1 MSKKIKTL
9 IIDDEPLARKGLLV
23 RLANNHN
30 IQVVGECCN
39 GREAVSA
46 IKTQKPDLIFLDIQ
60 MPVLNGFQVLQ
71 QLEQEG
77 VDLPV
82 VIFVTAYDNYAMKAF
97 EVHALDYLLKPVEDT
112 RLMEAIQKAEDRF
125 TSKQDVG
132 QKQRLASLVSQ
143 FTGDDCEDILRRLAN
158 GESLES
164 QRYPDHLSIK
174 DGGEVTVLKTRMIS
188 WIDAAGDYMC
198 VHSIDG
204 KTHIMRKTMKELEAE
219 LNPDKFVRIHRSVMV
234 NKNLVEKL
242 VTHANGE
249 YHLILESGQE
259 LKVSRSYKERAKEI
273 INLG

>member
-1 MSKKIKTL
+1 MSKKIRTL

-23 RLANNHN
+23 RLAGSES
-30 IQVVGECCN
+30 IQVIGECTN
-39 GREAVSA
+39 GREAISA
-46 IKTQKPDLIFLDIQ
+46 IKTQKPDLVFLDIQ
-60 MPVLNGFQVLQ
+60 MPVFNGFQVLH
-71 QLEQEG
+71 QLEAENIE
-77 VDLPV
+77 LPV
-82 VIFVTAYDNYAMKAF
+82 VVFVTAYEQYAMKAF
-97 EVHALDYLLKPVEDT
+97 EVHALDYLLKPVEDN
-112 RLMEAIQKAEDRF
+112 RLMEAIHKAEERF
-125 TSKQDVG
+125 NSKQDVG

-143 FTGDDCEDILRRLAN
+143 FTGDDCEDILRRLAK

-198 VHSIDG
+198 VHSVDG
-204 KTHIMRKTMKELEAE
+204 KTHIMRKTMKELESE
-219 LNPDKFVRIHRSVMV
+219 LNPDKFVRIHRSVIV

-249 YHLILESGQE
+249 YHLILENGQE

>member
-1 MSKKIKTL
+1 MTKKIRAI
-9 IIDDEPLARKGLLV
+9 IIDDEPLARKGLAV
-23 RLANNHN
+23 RLSSSRS
-30 IQVVGECCN
+30 IQVIGECSN

-46 IKTQKPDLIFLDIQ
+46 IKTQKPDLVFLDIQ
-60 MPVLNGFQVLQ
+60 MPVLNGFQVLH
-71 QLEQEG
+71 QLEQEK
-77 VDLPV
+77 VELPV

-112 RLMEAIQKAEDRF
+112 RLMEAIQKAEERF
-125 TSKQDVG
+125 NSKQDVG

-198 VHSIDG
+198 VHSTDG
-204 KTHIMRKTMKELEAE
+204 KTHIMRKTMKELESE

-234 NKNLVEKL
+234 NKHLVEKL

-249 YHLILESGQE
+249 YHLILENGQE

-273 INLG
+273 INLA

>member
-1 MSKKIKTL
+1 MNKKMKT
-9 IIDDEPLARKGLLV
+9 IIVDDEPLARKGLTV
-23 RLANNHN
+23 RLTNTDKVRVIA
-30 IQVVGECCN
+30 QCSN

-46 IKTQKPDLIFLDIQ
+46 IKTHQPDLVFLDIQ
-60 MPVLNGFQVLQ
+60 MPVFNGFQVLQ
-71 QLEQEG
+71 QLESEG
-77 VDLPV
+77 IPLPIV
-82 VIFVTAYDNYAMKAF
+82 VFVTAYDNYAMKAF
-97 EVHALDYLLKPVEDT
+97 EVHALDYLLKPVEDN
-112 RLMEAIQKAEDRF
+112 RLMEAINKAEEQF
-125 TSKQDVG
+125 HSKQEVG

-174 DGGEVTVLKTRMIS
+174 DGGEVTMLKTRSIS

-198 VHSIDG
+198 VHTIDG
-204 KTHIMRKTMKELEAE
+204 KTHIMRKTMKELESE
-219 LNPDKFVRIHRSVMV
+219 LNPERFVRIHRSVMV
-234 NKNLVEKL
+234 NKSLVEKL

-273 INLG
+273 INAG

>member
-1 MSKKIKTL
+1 MNKKIRTL
-9 IIDDEPLARKGLLV
+9 IIDDEPLARKGLAV
-23 RLANNHN
+23 RLSNFDTIEI
-30 IQVVGECCN
+30 IQQCSN
-39 GREAVSA
+39 GKEAVNA
-46 IKTQKPDLIFLDIQ
+46 IAQYKPDLIFLDIQ
-60 MPVLNGFQVLQ
+60 MPVLNGFQVLNELNDQ
-71 QLEQEG
+71 GIEM
-77 VDLPV
+77 PN
-82 VIFVTAYDNYAMKAF
+82 VIFCTAYDNYAMKAF

-112 RLMEAIQKAEDRF
+112 RLMEAIEKAQEQFNSR
-125 TSKQDVG
+125 QDEG

-143 FTGDDCEDILRRLAN
+143 YTGDDCEDILRRLAA

-174 DGGEVTVLKTRMIS
+174 DGGEVTVLKTRLIS

-198 VHSIDG
+198 VHTTDG

-234 NKNLVEKL
+234 NRNMVEKL

-249 YHLILESGQE
+249 YHLVLESGKE

-273 INLG
+273 INF

>member
-23 RLANNHN
+23 RLANNRN

-77 VDLPV
+77 VELPV

-125 TSKQDVG
+125 T
-132 QKQRLASLVSQ
+132 
-143 FTGDDCEDILRRLAN
+143 
-158 GESLES
+158 
-164 QRYPDHLSIK
+164 
-174 DGGEVTVLKTRMIS
+174 
-188 WIDAAGDYMC
+188 
-198 VHSIDG
+198 
-204 KTHIMRKTMKELEAE
+204 
-219 LNPDKFVRIHRSVMV
+219 
-234 NKNLVEKL
+234 
-242 VTHANGE
+242 
-249 YHLILESGQE
+249 
-259 LKVSRSYKERAKEI
+259 
-273 INLG
+273 